1 MRKYDAGVGAL
12 KFLMANLV
20 VWMHFG
26 HCLPGQTLAVLVFAF
41 YSFFYVGCTYD
52 LRKRV
57 VRILWPF
64 WWWGAFSVL
73 FCVFALGEPFELRR
87 VGLQFLFGHAYC
99 TPLWFLFSL
108 GACSCLIWPLRFC
121 GPKARVLILSLMS
134 ILSLLWIWSGLNHKS
149 FGWMPSELQY
159 PLGRTFELLP
169 TCLIGCLAGLARA
182 AGRLTNRLALAG
194 GTLLAILGV
203 IAYPVFPRIPGFL
216 YSDVWLFPMCV
227 GLCIVF
233 WGVGNLRFAAGE
245 MGFVRKIA
253 DTSSCIY
260 YIHSF
265 VGPCAVFLAGGR
277 SFVSGILA
285 SIIALGCSLVLQR
298 FSVFDRITR

>member
-169 TCLIGCLAGLARA
+169 ACLIGCLAGLARA

-194 GTLLAILGV
+194 GTAAGDSGRDCLPGLSEGSR
-203 IAYPVFPRIPGFL
+203 FPLFRRVAL
-216 YSDVWLFPMCV
+216 SDVCRTVHSVLGRWQFALCGRRD
-227 GLCIVF
+227 GLCPEDCGHV
-233 WGVGNLRFAAGE
+233 LLHLL
-245 MGFVRKIA
+245 
-253 DTSSCIY
+253 
-260 YIHSF
+260 HSF
-265 VGPCAVFLAGGR
+265 LCRALCRLPCGRTFFRIRYPCKYYCARLFLGSATFFG
-277 SFVSGILA
+277 S
-285 SIIALGCSLVLQR
+285 
-298 FSVFDRITR
+298 